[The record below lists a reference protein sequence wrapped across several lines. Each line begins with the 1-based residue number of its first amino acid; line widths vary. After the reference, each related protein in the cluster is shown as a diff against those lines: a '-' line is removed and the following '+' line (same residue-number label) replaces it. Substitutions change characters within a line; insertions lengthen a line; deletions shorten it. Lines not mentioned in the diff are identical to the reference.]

1 MQTEADVIHS
11 AGSLPDPIIL
21 IPLLSGGK
29 FSKPTEKLNH
39 NYDISRQRLRVAPR
53 QFQLDV
59 EIVKNDFLF
68 L

>member
-11 AGSLPDPIIL
+11 AGSLPDPI
-21 IPLLSGGK
+21 K
-29 FSKPTEKLNH
+29 FSKPHLKLSP
-39 NYDISRQRLRVAPR
+39 ILILVRQRLRAAPR

-59 EIVKNDFLF
+59 ETVKNDFLF

>member
-1 MQTEADVIHS
+1 MKTEADIIHSS

-21 IPLLSGGK
+21 ILLLSCGK
-29 FSKPTEKLNH
+29 FSNPPKTEPH
-39 NYDISRQRLRVAPR
+39 ISRQRLRAAPR

-59 EIVKNDFLF
+59 EMVKNDFLF